1 MATLTLIAFVAWQP
15 GAKAVHDAPQPTP
28 APCPAP
34 TPGDHTLT
42 VDTPEGQRQ
51 VLLHA
56 PAGASKPRPL
66 VIALHGAGE
75 TGSDFAND
83 TGFSRLADREG
94 FLVAYPS
101 AGGPNSF
108 WNLTGQAPGASDV
121 EALER
126 SLDQLEAAGCVDRA
140 RVFVTGVSNG
150 GGMTARLACD
160 LSERLAGAASV
171 AGGYRSL
178 PACKPERPLPVLE
191 IHGTADQVV
200 PYGGKPPDFNGAV
213 KRWLWQWR
221 RIDGCQGNADRLNPA
236 SGVTQ
241 SPRTTAPPGHASS
254 SAPRRAGPWPPRRA
268 RTDPPAAPFAATWRT
283 WQFFRSLPPRPPVQT
298 ARRIERAAVR
308 LAGARIRRPRAPAPI
323 A

>member
-1 MATLTLIAFVAWQP
+1 MTARHAWAAGILVATLALIAFVSRQP
-15 GAKAVHDAPQPTP
+15 GAKAVHDAAPPTP
-28 APCPAP
+28 APCPALA
-34 TPGDHTLT
+34 PGDHTLSI
-42 VDTPEGQRQ
+42 DTPEGQRQ
-51 VLLHA
+51 VFLHA
-56 PAGASKPRPL
+56 PRGATRPRPL

-126 SLDQLEAAGCVDRA
+126 SLDELEAAGCVDRA

-178 PACKPERPLPVLE
+178 PACKPAAPAARPRDPRHRGPGRPLRRQAARLQRRREAVAVAVAAHRRLP
-191 IHGTADQVV
+191 GQCR
-200 PYGGKPPDFNGAV
+200 PDEARG
-213 KRWLWQWR
+213 R
-221 RIDGCQGNADRLNPA
+221 RDRDRLA
-236 SGVTQ
+236 ALQ
-241 SPRTTAPPGHASS
+241 RRDARRAR
-254 SAPRRAGPWPPRRA
+254 APRRPGARLARR
-268 RTDPPAAPFAATWRT
+268 PADRAATGSVRRTWRT
-283 WQFFRSLPPRPPVQT
+283 WQFFRSLPPRPPVP
-298 ARRIERAAVR
+298 
-308 LAGARIRRPRAPAPI
+308 G
-323 A
+323 

>member
-1 MATLTLIAFVAWQP
+1 MTARHAWAAGILMATLALIAFVAWQP

-42 VDTPEGQRQ
+42 IDTPEGQRQ

-56 PAGASKPRPL
+56 PPGANKPRPL

-126 SLDQLEAAGCVDRA
+126 SLDQLEAAGCVDPA

-160 LSERLAGAASV
+160 LSERLAGVASV

-221 RIDGCQGNADRLNPA
+221 RIDGCQGNADRLNARVRRDRDRLAPLHRRDARRARAPRRPGPRLAGRPA
-236 SGVTQ
+236 DRSRRPHP
-241 SPRTTAPPGHASS
+241 SRRPGGRGSS
-254 SAPRRAGPWPPRRA
+254 SAASRRGRPA
-268 RTDPPAAPFAATWRT
+268 R
-283 WQFFRSLPPRPPVQT
+283 
-298 ARRIERAAVR
+298 
-308 LAGARIRRPRAPAPI
+308 
-323 A
+323 